1 MPESSDTKQRRWLQ
15 RFGIGEVDAQLLP
28 QFSLGGI
35 FYFIAALLIII
46 DAMLRG
52 GGVSAAEAPYSVPEL
67 LLNLLFFAALVF
79 IGRLM
84 AQHRLGRQWEAQQI
98 LKDFFR
104 VSLLI
109 GGVFSVLGM
118 PLDSLLQH
126 FFLARMLIGYP
137 LVAIGILLWLRL
149 FVSLLDLG
157 SLGQRRWSLGLMI
170 GFALYLTMQW
180 IARAFA
186 LEVLDVPLKILQG
199 ALILLTIVA
208 FWRLPW
214 LPLLSQ
220 KTRVHL
226 VWKLLLVILAL
237 SLAQSVLDDTIGTIL
252 EHYLPG
258 GTKVF
263 SLLSVLAILWASR
276 IWLGVLFLLPA
287 GRLLDRRA
295 REVETLTSLTK
306 MLSREFNIRKV
317 AELVTRA
324 IPEISAA
331 NAAWITLKDQP
342 DELLSYGLLPEHIQ
356 PFLESTALQQRL
368 REAQDFLYVQN
379 LAAETGLETLYLQ
392 VGTYCRSLLIMPLKT
407 AENRLLGHLW
417 TISRDP
423 YAFRPYDIRLLWSF
437 SESIG
442 IAFERAQLF
451 EEAVQK
457 QRYQQELEIARQIQ
471 MSLLPGTLPEI
482 AGLRLAAYVSPALE
496 VGGDYYDAVQLRDGR
511 WCILIGDVSGKGV
524 SAALYMAE
532 LKGSVMAL
540 AHESQ
545 SPLELLAKINRVL
558 GPTFQQKM
566 FITLLAVA
574 IDPAAHK
581 LSVARAGHPPLLLFH
596 RGELVRVQ
604 PRGIGIGIVPPEKFE
619 TLMEEQQVS
628 VAPGT
633 AFLLYTDGAF
643 ELQNASGEDFG
654 LHSLEQIFVQTVR
667 AEKQQRADFVVG
679 GILRALSTFSEGQ
692 SQFDDITLLVGMFEA
707 SAPAWEQES
716 RTKEIE
722 ADGIRSL

>member
-1 MPESSDTKQRRWLQ
+1 VSKPSDTRKQRWLE
-15 RFGIGEVDAQLLP
+15 RLGIEGVDGQLLP

-35 FYFIAALLIII
+35 FYFIAALLLII

-52 GGVSAAEAPYSVPEL
+52 GGVPAAESPYSVPRL

-84 AQHRLGRQWEAQQI
+84 AQHRLGRQWEAQHV

-104 VSLLI
+104 VSLLV
-109 GGVFSVLGM
+109 GSVFGILGS
-118 PLDSLLQH
+118 PLDFALEH
-126 FFLARMLIGYP
+126 FFLVRMLIGYP
-137 LVAIGILLWLRL
+137 LVAASILLWLRL
-149 FVSLLDLG
+149 FVNLLDFV
-157 SLGQRRWSLGLMI
+157 SLGQRRLSLGLMM
-170 GFALYLTMQW
+170 GFAVYLTIQW
-180 IARAFA
+180 IAQAFA
-186 LEVLDVPLKILQG
+186 LTVLELPLEILEG
-199 ALILLTIVA
+199 VLIVLTMIA

-226 VWKLLLVILAL
+226 VWKLLFVMMALLLAR
-237 SLAQSVLDDTIGTIL
+237 SALDNTIGAIL

-258 GTKVF
+258 GTEVF
-263 SLLSVLAILWASR
+263 SLLSILALLWAFR

-368 REAQDFLYVQN
+368 HEAQDFFYVQN
-379 LAAETGLETLYLQ
+379 LAA
-392 VGTYCRSLLIMPLKT
+392 
-407 AENRLLGHLW
+407 
-417 TISRDP
+417 P

-471 MSLLPGTLPEI
+471 MSLLPGELPKI

-545 SPLELLAKINRVL
+545 SPLELLAKI
-558 GPTFQQKM
+558 
-566 FITLLAVA
+566 ITLLAVA

-581 LSVARAGHPPLLLFH
+581 LSVARAGHPPLLLL
-596 RGELVRVQ
+596 RDGELVRVQ
-604 PRGIGIGIVPPEKFE
+604 PRGIGWY
-619 TLMEEQQVS
+619 S
-628 VAPGT
+628 AR
-633 AFLLYTDGAF
+633 
-643 ELQNASGEDFG
+643 
-654 LHSLEQIFVQTVR
+654 LEY
-667 AEKQQRADFVVG
+667 
-679 GILRALSTFSEGQ
+679 L
-692 SQFDDITLLVGMFEA
+692 
-707 SAPAWEQES
+707 
-716 RTKEIE
+716 
-722 ADGIRSL
+722 